1 MKRGVTMKEKIKLKN
16 KIIKRDFALLLVV
29 CLAAGALTMLAP
41 SASLTAQAASKS
53 SKKLEKTVTNI
64 ISKQTSKKDSKKT
77 RLKKLFKYS
86 ENTYEYGRAMGFKAK
101 KGWEKTF
108 ASEMYKKKAGSCYHF
123 AAAYAFMAQKATGYK
138 TRIAI
143 GKTNGFNKSRVQPHA
158 WAEIKIGSSWY
169 ICDPNMDKFAAKS
182 SGKYFLKKRNKLK
195 KTYNNFKEVKSTTVK
210 W

>member
-108 ASEMYKKKAGSCYHF
+108 ASEMYKN
-123 AAAYAFMAQKATGYK
+123 GYK

-195 KTYNNFKEVKSTTVK
+195 KTYNNFKEVKYTTVK